1 MRALPVRRIATTA
14 LCAGLLIGAA
24 GPALAAHGD
33 ASRDETRAARSAPA
47 PDPKALLGQAQQL
60 GALGGVLTP
69 VTDLL
74 TTALKAKDG
83 KLPPQDVKKHADA
96 VKKALAAAAKP
107 PAKAAGDPAAALP
120 QTPAALPQTPAA
132 PQLPAMGA
140 QHDARALMDP
150 KADAV
155 AALQKAVDGL
165 LKAATAGDPKALLA
179 AVPPVLTGLVNTVAA
194 TLQGGG
200 LPAPNLPGLPKSAAP
215 EAEPQGAAPPQAP
228 AL

>member
-1 MRALPVRRIATTA
+1 MRALPVRRIATPA
-14 LCAGLLIGAA
+14 LCAALLIGAA

-33 ASRDETRAARSAPA
+33 TSRDETPAARTAPA

-60 GALGGVLTP
+60 SGLGGVLTP

-74 TTALKAKDG
+74 TAVLKAKDG

-120 QTPAALPQTPAA
+120 QTPAAPQP
-132 PQLPAMGA
+132 PAMGA
-140 QHDARALMDP
+140 QHDSHGLNGRALMDP

-155 AALQKAVDGL
+155 AALQKSVDAL
-165 LKAATAGDPKALLA
+165 LKAATAGDPKALVA

-200 LPAPNLPGLPKSAAP
+200 LPAPNLPGLPKPPAP
-215 EAEPQGAAPPQAP
+215 KAEPPAAAPPRAP